1 MAKNIK
7 WIKVDSV
14 TGVSQ
19 ATTKP
24 TNGSVHPNLS
34 GLTQTFD
41 WGQYFYGTADDSV
54 SADDSNHIHEI
65 TDAEWI
71 TDIYGKIDEFVRT
84 WKVVAYEKEL
94 DLRKKELGT
103 YADSVYAS
111 AAGYKYDA
119 AVAFISSAT
128 PNAGLTTEAF
138 YRGTTVGT
146 LAAKIKT
153 NHEAYITKEAK
164 ITGLRGLYSDR
175 IDGILAG
182 IDTSTVAKAL
192 ESYAGIHTNEKI
204 GTRSTGTGIDPST
217 GIATDREDVEVGF
230 YNPGGLSQRYEYS

>member
-14 TGVSQ
+14 TGVSE
-19 ATTKP
+19 ATTKA
-24 TNGSVHPNLS
+24 TNGAVNPNLS
-34 GLTQTFD
+34 GLSQTFD
-41 WGQYFYGTADDSV
+41 WGQYQYGTADDSV
-54 SADDSNHIHEI
+54 TVDPSNHIHEI

-94 DLRKKELGT
+94 DLRKRELGT

-111 AAGYKYDA
+111 ASGYKYDA

-192 ESYAGIHTNEKI
+192 ESYAGIHTSEKV
-204 GTRSTGTGIDPST
+204 GERTTGVGVT
-217 GIATDREDVEVGF
+217 EDVEAGF
-230 YNPGGLSQRYEYS
+230 YNPNGLSERYEYS

>member
-7 WIKVDSV
+7 WIKIDSV
-14 TGVSQ
+14 TGVSE
-19 ATTKP
+19 AITKAK
-24 TNGSVHPNLS
+24 NGVANPNLS
-34 GLTQTFD
+34 GLQEQFD
-41 WGQYFYGTADDSV
+41 WGQYHYGTADDSV

-65 TDAEWI
+65 TDAEYI
-71 TDIYGKIDEFVRT
+71 TDITGKIDEFVRT
-84 WKVVAYEKEL
+84 WKVVVYEQEL
-94 DLRKKELGT
+94 DLRKRELGT

-111 AAGYKYDA
+111 ASGYKYDA

-164 ITGLRGLYSDR
+164 IAGIRGLMFDR

-182 IDTSTVAKAL
+182 IDTSTVTKAL
-192 ESYAGIHTNEKI
+192 ESYAGIHTSEVI
-204 GTRSTGTGIDPST
+204 GTRSTGIGTQT
-217 GIATDREDVEVGF
+217 EDVEVGF
-230 YNPGGLSQRYEYS
+230 YSPYGLSSRYEVG

>member
-14 TGVSQ
+14 TGVSE

-24 TNGSVHPNLS
+24 KNGAVNPNLS
-34 GLTQTFD
+34 GLTQTFE
-41 WGQYFYGTADDSV
+41 WGQYQYGTADDGV
-54 SADDSNHIHEI
+54 STNDSNHIHEI

-71 TDIYGKIDEFVRT
+71 TDITGKIDEFVRT
-84 WKVVAYEKEL
+84 WKIDIYEREI

-111 AAGYKYDA
+111 ASGYKYDA
-119 AVAFISSAT
+119 ATAFISSAT

-164 ITGLRGLYSDR
+164 IAGIRGLLLDR

-192 ESYAGIHTNEKI
+192 ESYAGIHTSEKI
-204 GTRSTGTGIDPST
+204 GTRLTGIGT
-217 GIATDREDVEVGF
+217 ETEDVEVGF
-230 YNPGGLSQRYEYS
+230 YKPEGLSERYEFG

>member
-7 WIKVDSV
+7 WIKVDSL
-14 TGVSQ
+14 TGVSEA
-19 ATTKP
+19 ATPPK
-24 TNGSVHPNLS
+24 NGAINPNLS
-34 GLTQTFD
+34 GLTETFD
-41 WGQYFYGTADDSV
+41 WGQYKYGTADDSV
-54 SADDSNHIHEI
+54 STDDSNFIHEI
-65 TDAEWI
+65 TDGEWI
-71 TDIYGKIDEFVRT
+71 ADIKGKIEEFVRE
-84 WKVVAYEKEL
+84 WKTVVYEQEL
-94 DLRKKELGT
+94 DLRKAQLGT

-111 AAGYKYDA
+111 ASGYKYDA

-153 NHEAYITKEAK
+153 NHQAYITKEAK
-164 ITGLRGLYSDR
+164 IAGLRGMMYDR

-192 ESYAGIHTNEKI
+192 ESYAGIHTSEKI
-204 GTRSTGTGIDPST
+204 GTRLIGIGT
-217 GIATDREDVEVGF
+217 ATEDVESGF
-230 YNPGGLSQRYEYS
+230 YNPNGLSDRYEVG

>member
-14 TGVSQ
+14 TGVSE
-19 ATTKP
+19 ANAKA
-24 TNGSVHPNLS
+24 TNGATNPNLS
-34 GLTQTFD
+34 GLSQSFD
-41 WGQYFYGTADDSV
+41 WGQYQYGTVDDSV
-54 SADDSNHIHEI
+54 TVDPSNHIHEI

-71 TDIYGKIDEFVRT
+71 TDITGKINEFVRE
-84 WKVVAYEKEL
+84 WKVLVYEKEVE
-94 DLRKKELGT
+94 LRKVELGT

-111 AAGYKYDA
+111 ASGYKYDA

-138 YRGTTVGT
+138 YRGITVGT
-146 LAAKIKT
+146 LAAKIKA

-164 ITGLRGLYSDR
+164 IAGVRGLYSDR
-175 IDGILAG
+175 IDGIIAG

-192 ESYAGIHTNEKI
+192 ESYAGIHTSEKV
-204 GTRSTGTGIDPST
+204 GERTLGIT
-217 GIATDREDVEVGF
+217 TEDVTVGY
-230 YNPGGLSQRYEYS
+230 YNPSGLSERYEFS

>member
-14 TGVSQ
+14 TGVSE
-19 ATTKP
+19 ANTKA
-24 TNGSVHPNLS
+24 TNGAVNPNLS
-34 GLTQTFD
+34 GLTETFE
-41 WGQYFYGTADDSV
+41 WGQYHYGTADDSV
-54 SADDSNHIHEI
+54 STDDSNHIHEI

-71 TDIYGKIDEFVRT
+71 TDITGKIQEYVRE
-84 WKVVAYEKEL
+84 WKTVVYEKEI
-94 DLRKKELGT
+94 DLRKQQLGT

-111 AAGYKYDA
+111 GSGYKYDA

-138 YRGTTVGT
+138 YRGTTVST
-146 LAAKIKT
+146 LANKIKT

-164 ITGLRGLYSDR
+164 IAGVRGLYSDR

-192 ESYAGIHTNEKI
+192 ESYAGIHTEEKI
-204 GTRSTGTGIDPST
+204 GTRLTGIGT
-217 GIATDREDVEVGF
+217 ETEDIEVGF
-230 YNPGGLSQRYEYS
+230 YNPSGISERYEFS

>member
-14 TGVSQ
+14 TGVSE
-19 ATTKP
+19 AITRP
-24 TNGSVHPNLS
+24 VNGAINPNLS
-34 GLTQTFD
+34 GLTETFD
-41 WGQYFYGTADDSV
+41 WGQYKYGTADDSV
-54 SADDSNHIHEI
+54 STDDSNHIHEI
-65 TDAEWI
+65 TDGEWI
-71 TDIYGKIDEFVRT
+71 ADIKGKIEEFVRE
-84 WKVVAYEKEL
+84 WKTVVYEREI

-164 ITGLRGLYSDR
+164 ITGIRGLYSDR
-175 IDGILAG
+175 IDGIIAG

-192 ESYAGIHTNEKI
+192 ESYAGIHTSEKI
-204 GTRSTGTGIDPST
+204 GTRSSGVGTET
-217 GIATDREDVEVGF
+217 EDVNVGYYNPSGLSERYEVG
-230 YNPGGLSQRYEYS
+230 

>member
-14 TGVSQ
+14 TGVSE

-24 TNGSVHPNLS
+24 TNGAVNPNLS

-41 WGQYFYGTADDSV
+41 WGQYQYGTADDSV
-54 SADDSNHIHEI
+54 TVDPSNHIHEI

-84 WKVVAYEKEL
+84 WKVVAYEREL
-94 DLRKKELGT
+94 DLRKQQLGT

-192 ESYAGIHTNEKI
+192 ESYAGIHTSEK
-204 GTRSTGTGIDPST
+204 
-217 GIATDREDVEVGF
+217 IATDENSNDVIVPF
-230 YNPGGLSQRYEYS
+230 YGTGSLANRYEYS

>member
-14 TGVSQ
+14 TGVSE
-19 ATTKP
+19 AITKA
-24 TNGSVHPNLS
+24 TNGAVNPDLS
-34 GLTQTFD
+34 GLNIQFD
-41 WGQYFYGTADDSV
+41 WGQYQYGTADDSV
-54 SADDSNHIHEI
+54 STNDANHIHEI
-65 TDAEWI
+65 TDAEYI
-71 TDIYGKIDEFVRT
+71 RDIHGKIDEFVRT
-84 WKVVAYEKEL
+84 WKTVVYEREL
-94 DLRKKELGT
+94 DLRKTELGT

-111 AAGYKYDA
+111 GSGYKYDA

-164 ITGLRGLYSDR
+164 ITGLRGLYTDR

-192 ESYAGIHTNEKI
+192 ESYAGIHTSEKVGERNVGL
-204 GTRSTGTGIDPST
+204 GT
-217 GIATDREDVEVGF
+217 EDVNVGY
-230 YNPGGLSQRYEYS
+230 YNPGGLTLRYEFS

>member
-14 TGVSQ
+14 TGVSE
-19 ATTKP
+19 ATTKAK
-24 TNGSVHPNLS
+24 NGAVHPNLS
-34 GLTQTFD
+34 GLSQSFD
-41 WGQYFYGTADDSV
+41 WGQYQYGTADDSV
-54 SADDSNHIHEI
+54 TVDPSNHIHEI

-71 TDIYGKIDEFVRT
+71 TDITGKINEFVRE
-84 WKVVAYEKEL
+84 WKVVAYEQEI

-111 AAGYKYDA
+111 ASGYKYDA

-164 ITGLRGLYSDR
+164 IAGIRGLMYDR

-192 ESYAGIHTNEKI
+192 ESYAGIHTSEKI
-204 GTRSTGTGIDPST
+204 GERTVGIST
-217 GIATDREDVEVGF
+217 EDVEVGF
-230 YNPGGLSQRYEYS
+230 YNPSGLSDRYEFS

>member
-14 TGVSQ
+14 TGVSE
-19 ATTKP
+19 AITKP
-24 TNGSVHPNLS
+24 LNGSTNPNLS
-34 GLTQTFD
+34 GLSQTFD
-41 WGQYFYGTADDSV
+41 WGQYKYGTADDSV
-54 SADDSNHIHEI
+54 TVDPSNHIHEI

-71 TDIYGKIDEFVRT
+71 TDITGKINEFVRE
-84 WKVVAYEKEL
+84 WKVVVYEQEIG
-94 DLRKKELGT
+94 LRKRELGT

-111 AAGYKYDA
+111 ASGYKYDA

-138 YRGTTVGT
+138 YRGCTVST
-146 LAAKIKT
+146 LANKIKT

-164 ITGLRGLYSDR
+164 IAGLRGMLYDR

-192 ESYAGIHTNEKI
+192 ESQAGIHTTEKI
-204 GTRSTGTGIDPST
+204 GERTSGIGT
-217 GIATDREDVEVGF
+217 EDVNAGF
-230 YNPGGLSQRYEYS
+230 YNPFYLSARYEYS

>member
-14 TGVSQ
+14 TGVSE
-19 ATTKP
+19 AI
-24 TNGSVHPNLS
+24 TNPQNGAVNPNLS
-34 GLTQTFD
+34 GLTEQFD
-41 WGQYFYGTADDSV
+41 WGQYKYGTADDSV
-54 SADDSNHIHEI
+54 STDDSNHIHEI
-65 TDAEWI
+65 SDAEYI
-71 TDIYGKIDEFVRT
+71 TDISGKIAEFVRE
-84 WKVVAYEKEL
+84 WKVVVYEREL
-94 DLRKKELGT
+94 DLRKVELGT

-111 AAGYKYDA
+111 ASGYKYDA

-164 ITGLRGLYSDR
+164 IAGIRGLIYDR

-192 ESYAGIHTNEKI
+192 ESYAGIHTSEKVGERTMGI
-204 GTRSTGTGIDPST
+204 GNT
-217 GIATDREDVEVGF
+217 EDVNAGF
-230 YNPGGLSQRYEYS
+230 YNPNDLSNRYEFS

>member
-7 WIKVDSV
+7 WIRVDSV
-14 TGVSQ
+14 TGVSE
-19 ATTKP
+19 AITKP
-24 TNGSVHPNLS
+24 QNGAVNPNLS
-34 GLTQTFD
+34 GLTETFD
-41 WGQYFYGTADDSV
+41 WGQYRYGTVDDSV

-65 TDAEWI
+65 SDAEWI
-71 TDIYGKIDEFVRT
+71 TDITGKIDEFVRT
-84 WKVVAYEKEL
+84 WKVDIYEQEI

-111 AAGYKYDA
+111 SSGYKYDA

-138 YRGTTVGT
+138 YRGTTVST
-146 LAAKIKT
+146 LANKIKT

-164 ITGLRGLYSDR
+164 IAGIRGLLYDR
-175 IDGILAG
+175 IDGIIAG

-192 ESYAGIHTNEKI
+192 ESYAGIHTEEKI
-204 GTRSTGTGIDPST
+204 GTRTMGIDT
-217 GIATDREDVEVGF
+217 TDVNVGY
-230 YNPGGLSQRYEYS
+230 YNPSGLSERYELG

>member
-14 TGVSQ
+14 TGVSE
-19 ATTKP
+19 ATTKAK
-24 TNGSVHPNLS
+24 NGAVHPNLS
-34 GLTQTFD
+34 GLVESFD
-41 WGQYFYGTADDSV
+41 WGQYYYGTADDSV
-54 SADDSNHIHEI
+54 TVDPNNHIYEI

-71 TDIYGKIDEFVRT
+71 SDIYGKIDEFVRT
-84 WKVVAYEKEL
+84 WKVVVYEQEL
-94 DLRKKELGT
+94 DLRKEHLGT

-146 LAAKIKT
+146 LAAKIKA

-164 ITGLRGLYSDR
+164 IAGVRGLISDR

-182 IDTSTVAKAL
+182 IDTSTVAKSI
-192 ESYAGIHTNEKI
+192 ESHTGIHTSEKV
-204 GTRSTGTGIDPST
+204 GTDENGD
-217 GIATDREDVEVGF
+217 DVNVPF
-230 YNPGGLSQRYEYS
+230 YNPSGLLTRYQYS

>member
-14 TGVSQ
+14 TGVSE
-19 ATTKP
+19 AITKP
-24 TNGSVHPNLS
+24 ANGAINPNLS
-34 GLTQTFD
+34 GLTETFD
-41 WGQYFYGTADDSV
+41 WGQYKYGTADDSV
-54 SADDSNHIHEI
+54 STDDSNHIHEI
-65 TDAEWI
+65 TDGEWI
-71 TDIYGKIDEFVRT
+71 ADIKGKIEEFVRE
-84 WKVVAYEKEL
+84 WKTLAYEREI

-164 ITGLRGLYSDR
+164 ITGIRGLYSDR
-175 IDGILAG
+175 IDGIIAG
-182 IDTSTVAKAL
+182 IDTSTVAKAI
-192 ESYAGIHTNEKI
+192 ESHTGIHTEEKI
-204 GTRSTGTGIDPST
+204 GTKTIGSDT
-217 GIATDREDVEVGF
+217 EDVNVGY
-230 YNPGGLSQRYEYS
+230 YNPNGLADRYEYS

>member
-14 TGVSQ
+14 TGVSE
-19 ATTKP
+19 AITKAK
-24 TNGSVHPNLS
+24 NGAVNPNLS
-34 GLTQTFD
+34 GLTEQFD
-41 WGQYFYGTADDSV
+41 WGQYKYGTADDSV
-54 SADDSNHIHEI
+54 TVDPSNHIHEI

-71 TDIYGKIDEFVRT
+71 TDITGKIDEFVRT
-84 WKVVAYEKEL
+84 WKVVAYEQEI

-111 AAGYKYDA
+111 ASGYKYDA

-146 LAAKIKT
+146 LAAKVKA

-175 IDGILAG
+175 IDGIMAG
-182 IDTSTVAKAL
+182 IDTSTVVKAL
-192 ESYAGIHTNEKI
+192 ESYAGIHTSEKV
-204 GTRSTGTGIDPST
+204 GTDEESNDIN
-217 GIATDREDVEVGF
+217 VGF
-230 YNPGGLSQRYEYS
+230 YNPNDLPTRYEYS

>member
-14 TGVSQ
+14 TGVSE
-19 ATTKP
+19 AITKP
-24 TNGSVHPNLS
+24 TNGGVNPNLS
-34 GLTQTFD
+34 GLVESFD
-41 WGQYFYGTADDSV
+41 WGQYKYGTADDSV
-54 SADDSNHIHEI
+54 STDDSNHIHEI

-71 TDIYGKIDEFVRT
+71 TDIYGKIDEFVRE

-119 AVAFISSAT
+119 ATAFISSAT

-175 IDGILAG
+175 IDGIIAG

-192 ESYAGIHTNEKI
+192 ESFAGIHTNEKVGTRATGI
-204 GTRSTGTGIDPST
+204 GTET
-217 GIATDREDVEVGF
+217 EDVEVGF
-230 YNPGGLSQRYEYS
+230 YNPNDLSERYEFS

>member
-14 TGVSQ
+14 TGVSE
-19 ATTKP
+19 ATTTA
-24 TNGSVHPNLS
+24 TNGAVNPNLS
-34 GLTQTFD
+34 GLTEQFD
-41 WGQYFYGTADDSV
+41 WGQYKYGTADDSV
-54 SADDSNHIHEI
+54 TVDPSNHIHEI
-65 TDAEWI
+65 TDAEYI
-71 TDIYGKIDEFVRT
+71 TDISGKIAEFVRE
-84 WKVVAYEKEL
+84 WKVVVYEKEIEI
-94 DLRKKELGT
+94 RKQQLGT

-111 AAGYKYDA
+111 ASGYKYDA
-119 AVAFISSAT
+119 AVAFFSSAT

-164 ITGLRGLYSDR
+164 ITGIRGLMYDR

-192 ESYAGIHTNEKI
+192 ESYAGIHTEEKI
-204 GTRSTGTGIDPST
+204 
-217 GIATDREDVEVGF
+217 
-230 YNPGGLSQRYEYS
+230 

>member
-14 TGVSQ
+14 TGVSE
-19 ATTKP
+19 ANVKP
-24 TNGSVHPNLS
+24 TNGSVNPNLS
-34 GLTQTFD
+34 GLTQTFE
-41 WGQYFYGTADDSV
+41 WGQYNYGTVDDGV
-54 SADDSNHIHEI
+54 TVDPSNHIHEI

-94 DLRKKELGT
+94 DLRKEQLGT

-175 IDGILAG
+175 IDGIIAG

-192 ESYAGIHTNEKI
+192 ESLAGIHTSEKI
-204 GTRSTGTGIDPST
+204 GERTMGIGNT
-217 GIATDREDVEVGF
+217 EDVNVGY
-230 YNPGGLSQRYEYS
+230 YNPTDLSDRYEYS

>member
-14 TGVSQ
+14 TGVSE
-19 ATTKP
+19 ANAKP
-24 TNGSVHPNLS
+24 TNGAVNPNLS
-34 GLTQTFD
+34 GLNQTFD
-41 WGQYFYGTADDSV
+41 WGQYQYGTADDSV

-71 TDIYGKIDEFVRT
+71 SDIYGKIDEFVRT
-84 WKVVAYEKEL
+84 WKVVVYEQEIE
-94 DLRKKELGT
+94 LRKKELGT

-164 ITGLRGLYSDR
+164 ITGIRGLYSDR
-175 IDGILAG
+175 IDGIISG
-182 IDTSTVAKAL
+182 IDTSTVTKAL
-192 ESYAGIHTNEKI
+192 ESYAGIHTEEKVGERTI
-204 GTRSTGTGIDPST
+204 GVGMT
-217 GIATDREDVEVGF
+217 EDVNAGF
-230 YNPGGLSQRYEYS
+230 YNPEGLVNRYEFS

>member
-14 TGVSQ
+14 TGVSE
-19 ATTKP
+19 ANAKP
-24 TNGSVHPNLS
+24 KNGSINPNLS

-41 WGQYFYGTADDSV
+41 WGQYKYGTADDSV
-54 SADDSNHIHEI
+54 TVDPSNHIHEI

-71 TDIYGKIDEFVRT
+71 TDITGKIDEHVRT
-84 WKVVAYEKEL
+84 WKTVVYEQEI
-94 DLRKKELGT
+94 DLRKRELGT

-128 PNAGLTTEAF
+128 PNAGITTEAF
-138 YRGTTVGT
+138 YRGTTVST
-146 LAAKIKT
+146 LANKIKT

-164 ITGLRGLYSDR
+164 IAGVRGLIYDR
-175 IDGILAG
+175 IDGIMAG

-192 ESYAGIHTNEKI
+192 ESYAGIHTSEKI
-204 GTRSTGTGIDPST
+204 GINTVGVST
-217 GIATDREDVEVGF
+217 AYEDVNAGF
-230 YNPGGLSQRYEYS
+230 YNPNGLVNRYEYS

>member
-14 TGVSQ
+14 TGVSE
-19 ATTKP
+19 ASVKS
-24 TNGSVHPNLS
+24 TNGAVHPNLS
-34 GLTQTFD
+34 GLTEQFD
-41 WGQYFYGTADDSV
+41 WGQYYYGTADDSV
-54 SADDSNHIHEI
+54 TVDPSNHIHEI
-65 TDAEWI
+65 TDAEYI
-71 TDIYGKIDEFVRT
+71 TDIHGKIDEFVRT
-84 WKVVAYEKEL
+84 WKTVVYENEIA
-94 DLRKKELGT
+94 LRKQELGT

-111 AAGYKYDA
+111 ASGYKYDA

-128 PNAGLTTEAF
+128 PNTGLTTEAF

-164 ITGLRGLYSDR
+164 IAGLRGMLYDR

-192 ESYAGIHTNEKI
+192 ESYAGIHTSEKI
-204 GTRSTGTGIDPST
+204 GEVTVGIST
-217 GIATDREDVEVGF
+217 EDVEVGF
-230 YNPGGLSQRYEYS
+230 YKPEGLSERYEFYDPEA

>member
-14 TGVSQ
+14 TGVSE

-24 TNGSVHPNLS
+24 TNGAVNPNLS

-41 WGQYFYGTADDSV
+41 WGQYQYGTADDSV
-54 SADDSNHIHEI
+54 TVDPSNHIHEI

-84 WKVVAYEKEL
+84 WKVVAYEREL
-94 DLRKKELGT
+94 DLRKQQLGT

-164 ITGLRGLYSDR
+164 IAGIRGLIYDR

-192 ESYAGIHTNEKI
+192 ESYAGIHTEEKV
-204 GTRSTGTGIDPST
+204 GERTTGIST
-217 GIATDREDVEVGF
+217 EDINVGY
-230 YNPGGLSQRYEYS
+230 YNPSGLSERYEFL

>member
-14 TGVSQ
+14 TGVSE

-24 TNGSVHPNLS
+24 TTGAVNPNLS

-41 WGQYFYGTADDSV
+41 WGQYYYGTADDSV
-54 SADDSNHIHEI
+54 TVDPSNHIHEI
-65 TDAEWI
+65 TDGEWI
-71 TDIYGKIDEFVRT
+71 ADIKGKIEEFVSE
-84 WKVVAYEKEL
+84 WKTVVYKNEI

-128 PNAGLTTEAF
+128 ANAGLTTEAF
-138 YRGTTVGT
+138 YRGTTVST
-146 LAAKIKT
+146 LANKIKV

-164 ITGLRGLYSDR
+164 ISGLRGMMYDR

-182 IDTSTVAKAL
+182 IDTSTVAKAI
-192 ESYAGIHTNEKI
+192 ESHTGIHTNEKI
-204 GTRSTGTGIDPST
+204 GTKLTGIGT
-217 GIATDREDVEVGF
+217 QTEDVNAGF
-230 YNPGGLSQRYEYS
+230 YNPSDLSTRYEYS

>member
-14 TGVSQ
+14 TGVSE
-19 ATTKP
+19 ATTKA
-24 TNGSVHPNLS
+24 TNGTGNPNLS

-41 WGQYFYGTADDSV
+41 WGQYQYGTADDSV
-54 SADDSNHIHEI
+54 TVDPSNHIHEI
-65 TDAEWI
+65 TDGEWI
-71 TDIYGKIDEFVRT
+71 ADIKGKIEEFVRE
-84 WKVVAYEKEL
+84 WKTVVYKQEI
-94 DLRKKELGT
+94 DLRKRELGT

-111 AAGYKYDA
+111 ASGYKYDA

-128 PNAGLTTEAF
+128 ANAGLTTEAF

-164 ITGLRGLYSDR
+164 IAGIRGLLFDR

-192 ESYAGIHTNEKI
+192 ESHAGIHTNEKI
-204 GTRSTGTGIDPST
+204 GTRSTGIGT
-217 GIATDREDVEVGF
+217 ATEDVNAGF
-230 YNPGGLSQRYEYS
+230 YNPNYLSERYEYS